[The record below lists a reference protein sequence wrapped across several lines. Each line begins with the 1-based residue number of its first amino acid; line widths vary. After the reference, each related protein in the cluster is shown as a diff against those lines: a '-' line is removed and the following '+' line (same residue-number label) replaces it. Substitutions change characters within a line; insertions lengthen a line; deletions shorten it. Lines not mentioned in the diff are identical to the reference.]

1 MGLESYHLTFGLI
14 RPNINKWRPH
24 PTAMELV
31 SILETASVTMCGVAT
46 ILWMAIGTLAR
57 FERGE
62 VLTQKIVAA
71 LCIISAIMLFILHYL
86 GGELWGSTTVARP
99 FAVIAV
105 IVAISGMMNIKG
117 KDVQGESNPHQ
128 IMKMRA
134 AERDNN
140 SD

>member
-1 MGLESYHLTFGLI
+1 M
-14 RPNINKWRPH
+14 
-24 PTAMELV
+24 
-31 SILETASVTMCGVAT
+31 LETASVTMCGVAT

-62 VLTQKIVAA
+62 ILTQKIVAA

-134 AERDNN
+134 AEKENDN
-140 SD
+140 D

>member
-1 MGLESYHLTFGLI
+1 
-14 RPNINKWRPH
+14 
-24 PTAMELV
+24 MELV

-86 GGELWGSTTVARP
+86 GGELWGSTTIARP

-134 AERDNN
+134 AERENN

>member
-1 MGLESYHLTFGLI
+1 M
-14 RPNINKWRPH
+14 
-24 PTAMELV
+24 AMELV
-31 SILETASVTMCGVAT
+31 SILEAASISMCGIAT

-134 AERDNN
+134 AERENN